1 MSKAA
6 RIVLCVVVAGAVVAV
21 VTRNPASAFFAIVND
36 PINGIKLVSQLT
48 NQATQISNEVKQ
60 ITNQGT
66 QIVNEARNLSKL
78 PKLNLGNISAEVN
91 SVISDVNAVPQQL
104 RGVVASAKVLENSV
118 TDGLQASSIAGG
130 IGSADGAVQQ
140 QQIGN
145 EQLGNI
151 EGSITQGNAAAAA
164 QRVQD
169 FANSAEQADAGLT
182 ITGNTASAS
191 DKTPTL

>member
-1 MSKAA
+1 
-6 RIVLCVVVAGAVVAV
+6 
-21 VTRNPASAFFAIVND
+21 
-36 PINGIKLVSQLT
+36 
-48 NQATQISNEVKQ
+48 
-60 ITNQGT
+60 
-66 QIVNEARNLSKL
+66 
-78 PKLNLGNISAEVN
+78 
-91 SVISDVNAVPQQL
+91 
-104 RGVVASAKVLENSV
+104 VLENSV

-182 ITGNTASAS
+182 ITGNTANAS